1 MCQSQMNQIQY
12 SDIHFYCLTATA
24 PDKKKDMIIQEYH
37 SKPTV
42 EGLRPGVI

>member
-24 PDKKKDMIIQEYH
+24 PDKKNDMIIPEYH
-37 SKPTV
+37 
-42 EGLRPGVI
+42 